1 MLSGSSS
8 GPIAVGR
15 TVNCS
20 TGPSMRRPPE
30 LTAATTAGSASQ
42 TRTSCPSLTR
52 PAATVAPIAPH
63 PSTRYLMGE
72 TLLVRRPGV
81 RARVEVRDESRAGG
95 CPAEKLPCRV
105 ARHREIHAEEGADP
119 PKMTLDIVRGDRCG
133 GKPEGAADSLRDIA
147 RGYALFRDSVQ
158 ASAGRSLREPKG
170 DEARG
175 VGPVHGGPPVG
186 PVSGVTGDA
195 LFAGHCGDRRDEPVV
210 AGSVHGRREAQAH
223 GVHAAADEVER
234 EILAAAARR
243 VRAMER
249 GRVVFRCRPALDEA
263 GDARSE
269 QEGAIGADEC
279 VADGLDG
286 GSLGRGRGGRVG
298 PIVLVGEMDDGFGG
312 LGPSTDAGEIVE
324 VTAADLSPLGLE
336 GGGGGVGPGEPGDLM
351 PGLKQLIDGSG
362 TDPSRGSCDENT
374 HGTVSLPLRHAERL
388 MR

>member
-20 TGPSMRRPPE
+20 TGPSMRRPSE

-119 PKMTLDIVRGDRCG
+119 PKMTLDIVRGDRCD
-133 GKPEGAADSLRDIA
+133 GKPEGAADSRRDIA

-186 PVSGVTGDA
+186 PVSRVTGDA
-195 LFAGHCGDRRDEPVV
+195 LFAGHRGDRRDEPVV
-210 AGSVHGRREAQAH
+210 ASSVHGRRKAQAH
-223 GVHAAADEVER
+223 GVHTAVDELER
-234 EILAAAARR
+234 EILAAPTRR
-243 VRAMER
+243 LRAMER
-249 GRVVFRCRPALDEA
+249 GHVVLPGRPALGEG
-263 GDARSE
+263 GDARGE
-269 QEGAIGADEC
+269 QEGAAGADERI
-279 VADGLDG
+279 AYGLDR
-286 GSLGRGRGGRVG
+286 GSLGCARGGRVG
-298 PIVLVGEMDDGFGG
+298 PVVLVREMDDGFGG
-312 LGPSTDAGEIVE
+312 LGASTDAREIVE
-324 VTAADLSPLGLE
+324 VTAADASPLGPE
-336 GGGGGVGPGEPGDLM
+336 GSGGSVGPGEPGDLM
-351 PGLKQLIDGSG
+351 PGGEEFIDGG
-362 TDPSRGSCDENT
+362 RTDPSGGSGDENV
-374 HGTVSLPLRHAERL
+374 HGTVSLRLRHGRSG
-388 MR
+388 